1 MPFIKN
7 LWVTRNPALKR
18 DINPPSFMEIFN
30 EYQDLYLSHTSM
42 KSNRMQKTNAVQLD
56 GEVYICQIQ
65 GRERFKMIAPIF
77 KQNMYAGI
85 REELPPGVSPVD
97 LFHEPKSDNIKR
109 FPLLKQAQVHD
120 VTLKKGDC
128 LFIPAWWWVQS
139 KTVNATSE
147 ADHENRQ
154 LIQVEGRGPP
164 KNGFRLLEEEEIV
177 EEYADSLTLEI
188 QYSPHSQLYDL
199 INTGIELDL
208 ILSDANEAG
217 ADERLERVKER
228 LKEEK

>member
-1 MPFIKN
+1 
-7 LWVTRNPALKR
+7 
-18 DINPPSFMEIFN
+18 
-30 EYQDLYLSHTSM
+30 
-42 KSNRMQKTNAVQLD
+42 
-56 GEVYICQIQ
+56 
-65 GRERFKMIAPIF
+65 MIAPIF
-77 KQNMYAGI
+77 KQNMYAGV

-147 ADHENRQ
+147 DDHENKEVH
-154 LIQVEGRGPP
+154 QVEGRGPP
-164 KNGFRLLEEEEIV
+164 KQGFRNLEEEVV
-177 EEYADSLTLEI
+177 EDYSDSLNIEL

-217 ADERLERVKER
+217 ADERLDRVKER
-228 LKEEK
+228 IKEEKKEMQAFYKQQQALERGVLNMTQKLKEKMENAVEGVKNGSQSVDLLGSMTKNTEKLSKF